1 MKREINVEE
10 LKQIQINI
18 LDYVAAF
25 CDENNIKYWINSGT
39 LLGAVRHGGYI
50 PWDDDID
57 LGMLREDY
65 DRFISTYSDPTGRFS
80 LIGYE
85 ADGITPVSFLKVID
99 NNTVLYEPDE
109 TGLRIA
115 VYIDIF
121 VYDNAPESLDEVER
135 MYDVRDNYFR
145 LINSQNDKTWPEGM
159 LHKASMLLYRL
170 RKVYFKGRCYY
181 VKKMIVN
188 AKRYNTGECARVGDF
203 LAFLRFTCDKDVLSE
218 MTEIA
223 FEGKKYKAPKRYDE
237 WLTAMYGDYMTLPPV
252 EERVSHHKFKAYYTD
267 DRVRKDI

>member
-65 DRFISTYSDPTGRFS
+65 DRFISLYNDPTGKYS

-85 ADGITPVSFLKVID
+85 ADGKTPVSFLKVVD

-109 TGLRIA
+109 SGLKIA

-121 VYDNAPESLDEVER
+121 VYDNAPGSREKVDQ
-135 MYDVRDNYFR
+135 MYDVRDECFR
-145 LINSQNDKTWPEGM
+145 LISVQNDKTWPKGI
-159 LHKASMLLYRL
+159 LHKVSMLLFRL
-170 RKVYFKGRCYY
+170 RKTYFRDRCYY
-181 VKKMIVN
+181 VKKMIEN
-188 AKRYNTGECARVGDF
+188 AQKYNDEECLEIGDF
-203 LAFLRFTCDKDVLSE
+203 VAYLHFTCDKSVLSD
-218 MTEIA
+218 MTEIS
-223 FEGKKYKAPKRYDE
+223 FEGKKYKAPERYDE
-237 WLTAMYGDYMTLPPV
+237 WLTVLYGDYMTLPPV
-252 EERVSHHKFKAYYTD
+252 DERVSHHRFKAYYVD
-267 DRVRKDI
+267 